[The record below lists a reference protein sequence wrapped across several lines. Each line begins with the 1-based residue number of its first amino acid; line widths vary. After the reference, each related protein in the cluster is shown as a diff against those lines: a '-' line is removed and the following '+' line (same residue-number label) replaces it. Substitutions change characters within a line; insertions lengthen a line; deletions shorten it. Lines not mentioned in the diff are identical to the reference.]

1 MSELNLSQ
9 RFRPVWLSQLL
20 SRYGPGAIS
29 AIAAIAAIAL
39 LSLGTLGWC
48 PSAVAAPAIERGSP
62 AIVAQSEEDILLE
75 DIEAIQEVLE
85 PTTDVSESQLEG
97 RGPVTVELPNDGVVE
112 DKAPLYLM
120 PSEMRTILDRGE
132 LIVATRAVDTP
143 PFVMYASP
151 DRPCVGVT
159 VEQDGQTLCGL
170 DIEIGKG
177 LADGLDVAVRFDN
190 SSAAFNE
197 VVEKVFRG
205 EADLA
210 LSKLS
215 MSLSRAARL
224 GMSDPY
230 VNLRQGV
237 LLNRVRLARATS
249 DPDVSITDAVRTL
262 EGPVGVLENTQYSRF
277 ANQLFPSAEVVEFP
291 TWDETIAALVRGE
304 LLAALRDEMEVKK
317 VVLGD
322 PRTAL
327 LLKTAIFTDT
337 QDLIAAMVAWNKP
350 QLRNYVNHYLQL
362 NEPVSS
368 ADDLIERYPEVFT
381 PPEEA

>member
-1 MSELNLSQ
+1 MKSQ
-9 RFRPVWLSQLL
+9 QVRDRRMGLLTAAAIVLL
-20 SRYGPGAIS
+20 SLGMLNWCPS
-29 AIAAIAAIAL
+29 AIAAPVLERSRPFL
-39 LSLGTLGWC
+39 L
-48 PSAVAAPAIERGSP
+48 
-62 AIVAQSEEDILLE
+62 AQSEEDISPE
-75 DIEAIQEVLE
+75 DIQALEEVLDPAAE
-85 PTTDVSESQLEG
+85 VDESPIEG
-97 RGPVTVELPNDGVVE
+97 RGPVTVDLPNDGVVQ

-143 PFVMYASP
+143 PFVMYAS
-151 DRPCVGVT
+151 DSRSCEGIS

-170 DIEIGKG
+170 DIEIGKA
-177 LADGLDVAVRFDN
+177 LADGLDVAVRFDH
-190 SSAAFNE
+190 SASAFNE

-215 MSLSRAARL
+215 MSLTRAARL

-237 LLNRVRLARATS
+237 LLNRVMLARATS

-277 ANQLFPSAEVVEFP
+277 ANQLFPSSEVVEFP
-291 TWDETIAALVRGE
+291 TWDEAIAALVRGE

-350 QLRNYVNHYLQL
+350 QLRSYVNHYLQL

-368 ADDLIERYPEVFT
+368 ADDLIERYPTVFT
-381 PPEEA
+381 PAEDS

>member
-1 MSELNLSQ
+1 MA
-9 RFRPVWLSQLL
+9 VV
-20 SRYGPGAIS
+20 
-29 AIAAIAAIAL
+29 AIAL
-39 LSLGTLGWC
+39 LGVGTLGWC
-48 PSAVAAPAIERGSP
+48 EDAVAAPAIERSSQTLL
-62 AIVAQSEEDILLE
+62 AQSEEDISLE
-75 DIEAIQEVLE
+75 DIQALEEALD
-85 PTTDVSESQLEG
+85 PSTDISESPIEG
-97 RGPVTVELPNDGVVE
+97 RGPVTVDLPNDGVVE
-112 DKAPLYLM
+112 DKAPQYLM
-120 PSEMRTILDRGE
+120 PPEMRTILDRGE
-132 LIVATRAVDTP
+132 LVVATRAVDTP
-143 PFVMYASP
+143 PFVMYAS
-151 DRPCVGVT
+151 DSRPCVGVS

-170 DIEIGKG
+170 DIEIGKA

-190 SSAAFNE
+190 SASAFNE

-237 LLNRVRLARATS
+237 LLNRVMLARATS
-249 DPDVSITDAVRTL
+249 APDVNITDAVRTL
-262 EGPVGVLENTQYSRF
+262 EGPVGVLQNTQYSRF

-291 TWDETIAALVRGE
+291 TWDEAIAALVRGD

-350 QLRNYVNHYLQL
+350 QLRSYVNHYLQL

-368 ADDLIERYPEVFT
+368 ADELIERYPEVFT
-381 PPEEA
+381 PPEDA